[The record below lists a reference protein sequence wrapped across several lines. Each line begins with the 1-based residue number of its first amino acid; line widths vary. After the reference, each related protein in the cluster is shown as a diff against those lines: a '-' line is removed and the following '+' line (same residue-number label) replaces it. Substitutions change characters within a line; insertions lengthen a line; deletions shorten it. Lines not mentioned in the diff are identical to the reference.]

1 MTGTKITLG
10 GLLITAPTEAITH
23 ASILL
28 WGAAGTGK
36 STLAMTAPG
45 DILNIQF
52 DQTGAQ
58 GVSDIVKNAGE
69 DCNIYVARF
78 NQESDNVVTKF
89 TSPDPIGIEKFLT
102 ENPNIKTVV
111 FDSLTSFGD
120 KALAFGVTKARAT
133 PKGRT
138 ATLEDPGYSGYG
150 HKRTYVEQCV
160 RNLAVSCAKHNV
172 NVIFIA
178 HEGPPTVNNEGVV
191 TERTLLLGASL
202 NITIPKDIG
211 EIWYLA
217 DTGKERRL
225 YIRNSGPIRPMRSRI
240 FYTENVQHFKLN
252 FDADKWSGTGIADW
266 LDAWKANG
274 FKKINPPKE

>member
-1 MTGTKITLG
+1 MAGSTISLG
-10 GLLITAPTEAITH
+10 GLPITSPTEAITQ

-45 DILNIQF
+45 DILLIQF

-58 GVSDIVKNAGE
+58 GVQPVVNNAGKE
-69 DCNIYVARF
+69 CNIYVVRF
-78 NQESDNVVTKF
+78 NAESDNVV
-89 TSPDPIGIEKFLT
+89 EKFKTANPVNIETTLKD
-102 ENPNIKTVV
+102 NPNIKTVV
-111 FDSLTSFGD
+111 FDSLTSFSE
-120 KALAFGVTKARAT
+120 KALAFGVTRAKAT
-133 PKGRT
+133 PKGRN

-160 RNLAVSCAKHNV
+160 RNIAASCAKYDV
-172 NVIFIA
+172 NCIFIA
-178 HEGPPTVNNEGVV
+178 HEGPPNVNNDGVV
-191 TERTLLLGASL
+191 VERTLLLGSSL

-225 YIRNSGPIRPMRSRI
+225 YIRNSGPIKPMRSRI
-240 FYTENVQHFKLN
+240 FITENIQHFKLN
-252 FDADKWSGTGIADW
+252 FDADKWQGTGIADW
-266 LDAWKANG
+266 IEAWKAND
-274 FKKINPPKE
+274 FKKINPPKD